1 MIGLKT
7 NDIKKTGRWAAGE
20 MQGAV
25 EKRKNTL
32 ARKAEAKAT
41 APPPDLTPKPL
52 QPAAGPTPAAPLP
65 VAASGTQQQPQLLFQ
80 EQQKY
85 PPPPPPPAGPAP
97 RM

>member
-1 MIGLKT
+1 
-7 NDIKKTGRWAAGE
+7 

-52 QPAAGPTPAAPLP
+52 QPAAGPP
-65 VAASGTQQQPQLLFQ
+65 VLHLVNTQPEPFYHEQYMPPQG
-80 EQQKY
+80 
-85 PPPPPPPAGPAP
+85 PPPPPAFN
-97 RM
+97 

>member
-1 MIGLKT
+1 
-7 NDIKKTGRWAAGE
+7 

-52 QPAAGPTPAAPLP
+52 QPAAGPLAPSP
-65 VAASGTQQQPQLLFQ
+65 VVVSGGGGGGHPQFLFQ
-80 EQQKY
+80 EGY
-85 PPPPPPPAGPAP
+85 LPPPAHHPPPPPPGAGG
-97 RM
+97 MM

>member
-1 MIGLKT
+1 
-7 NDIKKTGRWAAGE
+7 

-52 QPAAGPTPAAPLP
+52 QPAAGPPPLVP
-65 VAASGTQQQPQLLFQ
+65 VGGQPPVLFHDG
-80 EQQKY
+80 Y
-85 PPPPPPPAGPAP
+85 PPPPPPPPHHG
-97 RM
+97 MM

>member
-7 NDIKKTGRWAAGE
+7 NDIKNTGRWAAGE

-52 QPAAGPTPAAPLP
+52 QPAAGPTPAVPLP
-65 VAASGTQQQPQLLFQ
+65 VAASGTQQQQPQLLFQ
-80 EQQKY
+80 EQQKFPPL
-85 PPPPPPPAGPAP
+85 PPPGPAP
-97 RM
+97 HM

>member
-1 MIGLKT
+1 
-7 NDIKKTGRWAAGE
+7 

-52 QPAAGPTPAAPLP
+52 QPAAGPSTLP
-65 VAASGTQQQPQLLFQ
+65 HVNSQPQILFQ
-80 EQQKY
+80 DQY
-85 PPPPPPPAGPAP
+85 LPPLGPPPQ
-97 RM
+97 MM

>member
-1 MIGLKT
+1 
-7 NDIKKTGRWAAGE
+7 

-52 QPAAGPTPAAPLP
+52 QPAAGPLAPSPA
-65 VAASGTQQQPQLLFQ
+65 GGRHPQFLFQ
-80 EQQKY
+80 EGY
-85 PPPPPPPAGPAP
+85 LPPRHPPPPG
-97 RM
+97 MM